1 MCHPAAL
8 LPSAC
13 HRATNNEEELPE
25 GYDYE
30 EQGDS
35 CPELE
40 WGSTPLLRPNLQLP
54 EARNPSLP
62 APSIPKTRKSS
73 SNAKAEEE
81 ISPIALGGLALLL
94 TSTDESSEYG
104 HGGNGDEELGVELQN
119 YMYILHDAAN
129 ENWEWE
135 KEKYVCILMGA
146 VLEGIGA
153 EGEGVQIDSLG
164 TRKREFCDE
173 GEGVREYGKGKRRS
187 IMGDEKYLTEKRV
200 R

>member
-1 MCHPAAL
+1 MCHQAAHT
-8 LPSAC
+8 PSAC
-13 HRATNNEEELPE
+13 HRAPNNEEELQE
-25 GYDYE
+25 VYEYE

-35 CPELE
+35 GSESE
-40 WGSTPLLRPNLQLP
+40 WDSSPLLMPNLLP
-54 EARNPSLP
+54 EAQNSPC
-62 APSIPKTRKSS
+62 SIPSVPKTQKSS

-81 ISPIALGGLALLL
+81 ICPTAVEGLALLL
-94 TSTDESSEYG
+94 ASTGESSEYG
-104 HGGNGDEELGVELQN
+104 HDGIGEEELAVELQN
-119 YMYILHDAAN
+119 DMCILHYTAN

-146 VLEGIGA
+146 ILEGLGA
-153 EGEGVQIDSLG
+153 EGEGVQNDAAG

-173 GEGVREYGKGKRRS
+173 GEGAREYGKGKRRRS